1 MELKDIFNNNEKWA
15 TKTLERDPDFFKRLE
30 EIQRP
35 KFLWI
40 GCSDSRVPANQ
51 ITGLEPGEVFVH
63 RNVGNLV
70 LHTDLNFLSVVQ
82 FAIDVLKV
90 EDIIVCGHY
99 GCGGVNAA
107 LSQESFGLVD
117 NWVRHIK
124 DIVFINQ
131 KELGQISDLKQR
143 QNRLTELNVSSQV
156 LNLCHSSVVQ
166 EAWAKNQKL
175 KVHGLVYGLSDGKL
189 KDLNIS
195 IDSNEKLNSNKIFNL
210 G

>member
-1 MELKDIFNNNEKWA
+1 MELQDIFNNNAKWA
-15 TKTLERDPDFFKRLE
+15 ANILDRDPDFFKRLE
-30 EIQRP
+30 KIQRP

-70 LHTDLNFLSVVQ
+70 LHTDFNCLSVIQ

-107 LSQESFGLVD
+107 LTQDSFGLVD

-124 DIVFINQ
+124 DIVFIHQ
-131 KELGQISDLKQR
+131 KELSQISDLKKR
-143 QNRLTELNVSSQV
+143 QNRLTELNVLSQV
-156 LNLCHSSVVQ
+156 FNLCHSSVVQ
-166 EAWAKNQKL
+166 DAWAKNQKL
-175 KVHGLVYGLSDGKL
+175 KVHGLVYGLNDGKL
-189 KDLNIS
+189 KDLGIS
-195 IDSNEKLNSNKIFNL
+195 IDSIEKLNSKNTLN
-210 G
+210 